1 MKNQR
6 LDLDVKRPKN
16 FDDIRKLM
24 HEYDRNKKYI
34 ELGRDGSK
42 CLLGFIWE
50 SGAQCSKYE
59 TLDHTYGDMF
69 ANMLEDRNKLI
80 EKYLSENLNNQ
91 Q

>member
-24 HEYDRNKKYI
+24 HEYDRNKQYI
-34 ELGRDGSK
+34 EWARDGSK
-42 CLLGFIWE
+42 CLLGFVWE
-50 SGAQCSKYE
+50 RGSQCTKYDL
-59 TLDHTYGDMF
+59 LDHTYGDMF

-80 EKYLSENLNNQ
+80 EKYLTENLNNS
-91 Q
+91 

>member
-1 MKNQR
+1 MKR

-50 SGAQCSKYE
+50 IDAQCSKYE

-80 EKYLSENLNNQ
+80 EKYLSENLNNSQ
-91 Q
+91 

>member
-24 HEYDRNKKYI
+24 HEYDRNKEYI

-42 CLLGFIWE
+42 CLLGFIWDG
-50 SGAQCSKYE
+50 SGQIRKYE
-59 TLDHTYGDMF
+59 TMDHIYGEMF

-80 EKYLSENLNNQ
+80 EKYLSENLNNSQ
-91 Q
+91 

>member
-24 HEYDRNKKYI
+24 HEYDRNKQYI
-34 ELGRDGSK
+34 ELGRDDSK
-42 CLLGFIWE
+42 CLLGFVWE
-50 SGAQCSKYE
+50 SGAQCKKYE
-59 TLDHTYGDMF
+59 LLDHTYGDMF

-80 EKYLSENLNNQ
+80 EKYLSENLNNSQ
-91 Q
+91 

>member
-24 HEYDRNKKYI
+24 HEYDRNKEYI

-59 TLDHTYGDMF
+59 TLDHIYGDMF

-80 EKYLSENLNNQ
+80 EKYLSENLNNSQ
-91 Q
+91 

>member
-16 FDDIRKLM
+16 FDDICKLM
-24 HEYDRNKKYI
+24 HEYDRNKQYI

-42 CLLGFIWE
+42 CLLGFVWE
-50 SGAQCSKYE
+50 NGVQCSKYE

-80 EKYLSENLNNQ
+80 EKYLSENLNNSQ
-91 Q
+91 

>member
-6 LDLDVKRPKN
+6 LDLDVKCPKN

-24 HEYDRNKKYI
+24 HEYDRNKQYI

-42 CLLGFIWE
+42 CLLGFVWE
-50 SGAQCSKYE
+50 TGSKCEKYE
-59 TLDHTYGDMF
+59 TLNHIYGDMF

-80 EKYLSENLNNQ
+80 EKYISENLNNSQ
-91 Q
+91 

>member
-24 HEYDRNKKYI
+24 HEYDRNKRYI

-50 SGAQCSKYE
+50 SGAHCSKYE

-80 EKYLSENLNNQ
+80 EKYLSENLNNSQ
-91 Q
+91 

>member
-24 HEYDRNKKYI
+24 HEYDRNKQYI

-42 CLLGFIWE
+42 CLLGFVW
-50 SGAQCSKYE
+50 
-59 TLDHTYGDMF
+59 
-69 ANMLEDRNKLI
+69 
-80 EKYLSENLNNQ
+80 
-91 Q
+91 